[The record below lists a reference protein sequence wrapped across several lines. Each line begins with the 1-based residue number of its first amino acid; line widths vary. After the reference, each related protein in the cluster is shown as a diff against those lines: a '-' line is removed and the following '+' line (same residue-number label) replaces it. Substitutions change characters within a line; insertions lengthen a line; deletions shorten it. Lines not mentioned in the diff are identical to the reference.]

1 MNGSN
6 PGLLFK
12 IFSTLRYILF
22 LQAELYSIIHR
33 IKKGCYILK
42 LCFQTLTWETLNNLC
57 NKKFKGKYAYTNEL
71 GSTII
76 VHYSAGA
83 NKGFVIENMDEIEE
97 AMEEAQ
103 EAVAYAE
110 MAIDAFSDDFFF

>member
-1 MNGSN
+1 
-6 PGLLFK
+6 
-12 IFSTLRYILF
+12 
-22 LQAELYSIIHR
+22 
-33 IKKGCYILK
+33 
-42 LCFQTLTWETLNNLC
+42 
-57 NKKFKGKYAYTNEL
+57 L

-83 NKGFVIENMDEIEE
+83 HKGFVIDNMVEIEE

-103 EAVAYAE
+103 EAVVYAE

>member
-1 MNGSN
+1 M
-6 PGLLFK
+6 
-12 IFSTLRYILF
+12 
-22 LQAELYSIIHR
+22 
-33 IKKGCYILK
+33 
-42 LCFQTLTWETLNNLC
+42 
-57 NKKFKGKYAYTNEL
+57 